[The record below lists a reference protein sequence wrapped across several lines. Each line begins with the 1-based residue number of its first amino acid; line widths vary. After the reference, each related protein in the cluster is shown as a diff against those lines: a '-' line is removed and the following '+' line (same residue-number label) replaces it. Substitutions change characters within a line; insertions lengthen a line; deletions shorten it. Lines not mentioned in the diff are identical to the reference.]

1 MQRRE
6 FLWRAGIGAGAA
18 LATIALAV
26 SVLRPNTTVA
36 PTQTLVPRDTIQPVP
51 LHQEGVAQASAAPT
65 TIRVPQPEAVDTRAR
80 AQLRLAIASGMINS
94 PADNEASRAAA
105 QRALRDSTTLD
116 AHDRAIATGYLA
128 LAERRFPDACAAF
141 ERARRSR
148 ETFDAWFGLGECRS
162 RDDAVVLD
170 SAGTPSF
177 RSSYAEAFDAYV
189 KAIHAS
195 SSAPV
200 AAYRRM
206 AGVVPQNSGDVRMG
220 RSADNRVYIGRW
232 RAAGDSLGFELTQA
246 GAPRAVS
253 PDAIKDAAEAARI
266 GRERLRPLL
275 VAWARQ
281 SPNEPAA
288 HEMLALL
295 LENLGA
301 IAHMGDDHLTAI
313 GEIGRARTLETD
325 PASALRLS
333 ITHARLL
340 MRAREHGSLALLID
354 SVLAAHPDPRGAEAE
369 ALMPLALMT
378 GRMRLATNLLTQVSG
393 TSSRAVRGA
402 DGRTVA
408 IPPAVVAERADFLVR
423 ASLGVCDDRVRSA
436 PRRMISQLDAAF
448 PGGVPRGVES
458 AFMERIVVLALPCVG
473 PSVMTT
479 LREPGRQLLSWVRAF
494 DASDTAF
501 AVEFAARTR
510 GRQLAGPES
519 GMDAVMVDALA
530 RLAMKDSVGALQA
543 LTLGLEQ
550 LPFITR
556 GVFSSEW
563 TVGSTVRG
571 MALAAEVADALGD
584 HETAGRWAPGVADLW
599 KHADA
604 ELQAQ
609 VGRLRAIAVRTSD
622 SRLE

>member
-1 MQRRE
+1 
-6 FLWRAGIGAGAA
+6 
-18 LATIALAV
+18 
-26 SVLRPNTTVA
+26 
-36 PTQTLVPRDTIQPVP
+36 
-51 LHQEGVAQASAAPT
+51 
-65 TIRVPQPEAVDTRAR
+65 
-80 AQLRLAIASGMINS
+80 
-94 PADNEASRAAA
+94 
-105 QRALRDSTTLD
+105 
-116 AHDRAIATGYLA
+116 
-128 LAERRFPDACAAF
+128 
-141 ERARRSR
+141 
-148 ETFDAWFGLGECRS
+148 
-162 RDDAVVLD
+162 
-170 SAGTPSF
+170 
-177 RSSYAEAFDAYV
+177 
-189 KAIHAS
+189 
-195 SSAPV
+195 
-200 AAYRRM
+200 
-206 AGVVPQNSGDVRMG
+206 
-220 RSADNRVYIGRW
+220 
-232 RAAGDSLGFELTQA
+232 
-246 GAPRAVS
+246 VS
-253 PDAIKDAAEAARI
+253 PDAINDAAEAARI

-325 PASALRLS
+325 PAGALRLS

-530 RLAMKDSVGALQA
+530 RLAMRDSVGALQA

-604 ELQAQ
+604 ELQPQ